1 MARILVIDDQ
11 EIVRTL
17 VIQMVEA
24 LGHSCNG
31 APDCQA
37 GVEMCRTDPPALA
50 FVDVFM
56 PGKDGVECIQ
66 ELKLV
71 SPHTVLV
78 AITGGGAYGNVDILK
93 VAERLGA
100 ARTLQKP
107 FALGQLRDLLAA
119 LLPNDSRGE

>member
-1 MARILVIDDQ
+1 MAQILVIDDQ

-24 LGHSCNG
+24 LGHTGIG
-31 APDCQA
+31 APDCEM
-37 GVEMCRTDPPALA
+37 GVTMCRTDPPALA

-66 ELKLV
+66 ELRQV
-71 SPHTVLV
+71 APDTVLV

-107 FALGQLRDLLAA
+107 FALGQLRDLLTE
-119 LLPNDSRGE
+119 LLPENGAS